1 MLTLDIVIVLIFL
14 IFAIR
19 GAMRGLARE
28 LCGLFSLLFSL
39 FLAHTFYIQAAEK
52 ITGLFQISPSM
63 GIFVAFIL
71 IFIGV
76 YILFFIASYFIQLF
90 LKSIHLGF
98 VDKVSGAVLGPIKVL
113 IFLAIISLLISQ
125 FPLTNSFSCSL
136 SRKSH
141 IYAWINTHVAKKQ
154 IVSFIAQYKADLN
167 RK

>member
-1 MLTLDIVIVLIFL
+1 MLTLDIVIVFIFL

-19 GAMRGLARE
+19 GSMRGLARE

-39 FLAHTFYIQAAEK
+39 FLAHTFYIQVAKK
-52 ITGLFQISPSM
+52 ITELFQISPSM

-98 VDKVSGAVLGPIKVL
+98 VDKISGAVLGPIKVL
-113 IFLAIISLLISQ
+113 IFSYYFFAYLSISFDQFSFLLIKQKVSYLCLDKCPCRQ
-125 FPLTNSFSCSL
+125 KTNIKFYSP
-136 SRKSH
+136 
-141 IYAWINTHVAKKQ
+141 V
-154 IVSFIAQYKADLN
+154 
-167 RK
+167 